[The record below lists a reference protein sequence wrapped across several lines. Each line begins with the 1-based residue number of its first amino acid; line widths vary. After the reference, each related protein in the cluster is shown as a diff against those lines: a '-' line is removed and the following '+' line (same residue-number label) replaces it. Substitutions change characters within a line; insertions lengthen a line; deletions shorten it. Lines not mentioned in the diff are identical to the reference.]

1 MEQPARLACCPLPQ
15 KPIYTLRLYLNRVIT
30 AMLLLL
36 SLACSPDREQKGED
50 TLVLQDGLGREVRLK
65 QQPKRVLAF
74 ASSMTE
80 MLFAICDTATII
92 GRTPQCDY
100 PAAVYSKPV
109 VNNYPVDYEQV
120 LALKPDLV
128 FTVEG
133 MTPLDAAARL
143 EELGIP
149 VYYQKYRSV
158 EDIFLG
164 IEDIGRIMGR
174 EQQANHLADSLRRQ
188 VREIEQRYSGQTQ
201 QQRVLT
207 ITWSDPI
214 YVYGQNTILTDQLR
228 ILGAQNAVQEVFDQP
243 YPALTREYVLKLNP
257 DVLLGGSM
265 ERLEREFFSLYPEL
279 RKINAYRNKRIY
291 APTGNLIERP
301 SPRVVES
308 IVELEGFLY
317 P

>member
-1 MEQPARLACCPLPQ
+1 M
-15 KPIYTLRLYLNRVIT
+15 
-30 AMLLLL
+30 
-36 SLACSPDREQKGED
+36 ACSLEKEQRTGEE
-50 TLVLQDGLGREVRLK
+50 LVLQDGLGREVRLPK
-65 QQPKRVLAF
+65 QPERVMAF

-80 MLFAICDTATII
+80 MFFAVCDTASIV
-92 GRTPQCDY
+92 GRTQQCDY
-100 PAAVYSKPV
+100 PAAVYTKPV
-109 VNNYPVDYEQV
+109 VNSYPVDYEQV

-133 MTPLDAAARL
+133 ITPLDVAARL

-158 EDIFLG
+158 EDILLG

-174 EQQANHLADSLRRQ
+174 EEQANYLADSLRQQ
-188 VREIEQRYSGQTQ
+188 VREIENRYSQQTNK
-201 QQRVLT
+201 QRVLA

-228 ILGAQNAVQEVFDQP
+228 ILGAENAVQEVFDQP
-243 YPALTREYVLKLNP
+243 YPALTREYILKLNP
-257 DVLLGGSM
+257 DVLLGGSI
-265 ERLEREFFSLYPEL
+265 ERLEKEFFSLYPEL
-279 RKINAYRNKRIY
+279 RKIAAYQNKRIY

-308 IVELEGFLY
+308 IVELESFLY

>member
-1 MEQPARLACCPLPQ
+1 MHPYLKKFLAIC
-15 KPIYTLRLYLNRVIT
+15 
-30 AMLLLL
+30 LLIVCW
-36 SLACSPDREQKGED
+36 SCGSEKEKQVGQA
-50 TLVLQDGLGREVRLK
+50 LVLQDGLGRTVKLEG
-65 QQPKRVLAF
+65 QPKRVMAF

-80 MLFAICDTATII
+80 MLFAVCDTATIV

-100 PAAVYSKPV
+100 PAGVYSKPV
-109 VNNYPVDYEQV
+109 VNNYPVDFEQV

-133 MTPLDAAARL
+133 ITPLDMAARL

-158 EDIFLG
+158 EDILQG
-164 IEDIGRIMGR
+164 IEDIGCIMDR
-174 EQQANHLADSLRRQ
+174 EQQANYLADSLRQ
-188 VREIEQRYSGQTQ
+188 EVQEIERRYSGQAK

-243 YPALTREYVLKLNP
+243 YPALTREYILKLNP
-257 DVLLGGSM
+257 DILLGGSI

-279 RKINAYRNKRIY
+279 RKIAAYQNKRIY
-291 APTGNLIERP
+291 QPTGNLIERP

-308 IVELEGFLY
+308 IRELESFLY

>member
-1 MEQPARLACCPLPQ
+1 MAIC
-15 KPIYTLRLYLNRVIT
+15 
-30 AMLLLL
+30 LLLFCC
-36 SLACSPDREQKGED
+36 ACGSGKEEQAGEG
-50 TLVLQDGLGREVRLK
+50 LVLQDDLGRTVKLK
-65 QQPKRVLAF
+65 GQPKRVMAF

-80 MLFAICDTATII
+80 MLFAICDTTSIV

-109 VNNYPVDYEQV
+109 VSNYPVDFEQV

-133 MTPLDAAARL
+133 ITPLDMAARL

-158 EDIFLG
+158 ADILTG
-164 IEDIGRIMGR
+164 IEDIGRIMHR
-174 EQQANHLADSLRRQ
+174 EQQANYLADSLRKQ
-188 VREIEQRYSGQTQ
+188 VQEIERRYSNQAK
-201 QQRVLT
+201 QQRVLA

-228 ILGAQNAVQEVFDQP
+228 ILGAENAVQEVFDQP
-243 YPALTREYVLKLNP
+243 YPALTREYILKLNP
-257 DVLLGGSM
+257 DVLLGGSV

-279 RKINAYRNKRIY
+279 RKIAAYQNKRIY
-291 APTGNLIERP
+291 QPTGNLIERP

-308 IVELEGFLY
+308 IRELESFLY

>member
-1 MEQPARLACCPLPQ
+1 MTVC
-15 KPIYTLRLYLNRVIT
+15 
-30 AMLLLL
+30 LLLFCC
-36 SLACSPDREQKGED
+36 ACGSGKEEQAGEE
-50 TLVLQDGLGREVRLK
+50 LVLQDDLGRDIKLK
-65 QQPKRVLAF
+65 RQPERVMAF

-80 MLFAICDTATII
+80 MLFAVCDTAAIV

-109 VNNYPVDYEQV
+109 VNNYPVDLEQV
-120 LALKPDLV
+120 LALKPDLI

-133 MTPLDAAARL
+133 ITPLDMAARL

-158 EDIFLG
+158 ADILKG
-164 IEDIGRIMGR
+164 IEDIGRIMNR
-174 EQQANHLADSLRRQ
+174 EQQANYLADSLRQQ
-188 VREIEQRYSGQTQ
+188 VQEIERRYSSQAKQ
-201 QQRVLT
+201 QHVLA

-243 YPALTREYVLKLNP
+243 YPALTREYILKMNP
-257 DVLLGGSM
+257 DVLLGGSV

-279 RKINAYRNKRIY
+279 RKIAAYQNKRIY
-291 APTGNLIERP
+291 QPTGNLIERP

-308 IVELEGFLY
+308 IRELESFLY